1 MDFIRKS
8 TLLKTVLSG
17 LCVAGVLAA
26 VPAQAGYRLAD
37 NLTLSAKFFGDLTF
51 SDNDADTGYHIK
63 RSYITL
69 KSKLDDRTKVRI
81 SLDQRDEDQSGT
93 KGGVFV
99 KYAYLDYML
108 DGNNTARVGLVNT
121 PYVGF
126 DESRFWGY
134 RFIATTFTDF
144 WKAQTSADIGASLM
158 GGMRDGQ
165 VEYQLSLLNGE
176 GYGNKTNGDGFALAG
191 RANIDLGR
199 IQVGGF
205 FHEEKGRNGI
215 ADYDPSRLGA
225 FAFYENERF
234 RVGGQFLLADDN
246 LPAASPVAVFDSGS
260 GFNVQGRITL
270 PKLADYAFARY
281 DRLDRKDNGNEES
294 LLILGVSKQVNDRLI
309 IAPNLRKQDL
319 NGTNGSVNIIAVH
332 AQLKL

>member
-8 TLLKTVLSG
+8 TLFKTALTG
-17 LCVAGVLAA
+17 LCVAGILAA
-26 VPAQAGYRLAD
+26 APVQASYRLAD
-37 NLTLSAKFFGDLTF
+37 GLTLSAKFFGDLTF

-69 KSKLDDRTKVRI
+69 KAKLDDRTKVRI
-81 SLDQRDEDQSGT
+81 SLDQRNEDQSGAQ
-93 KGGVFV
+93 GGVFV

-108 DGNNTARVGLVNT
+108 DGNNTARIGLLNT

-126 DESRFWGY
+126 DEARFWGY
-134 RFIATTFTDF
+134 RFVAPTFTDF

-158 GGMRDGQ
+158 GAARDGQ

-191 RANIDLGR
+191 RANIDLGKV
-199 IQVGGF
+199 QAGGF
-205 FHEEKGRNGI
+205 FHEEKGRNGV
-215 ADYDPSRLGA
+215 ADYDPSRLGV
-225 FAFYENERF
+225 FAFYEDERF
-234 RVGGQFLLADDN
+234 RVGGQYLIADDN
-246 LPAASPVAVFDSGS
+246 LPTGSTAAVFDSGS
-260 GFNVQGRITL
+260 GFNLQGRITL

-281 DRLDRKDNGNEES
+281 DRLDRMDNGNEES
-294 LLILGVSKQVNDRLI
+294 LLILGVSKKVGDRLI
-309 IAPNLRKQDL
+309 IAPNLRKLDN
-319 NGTNGSVNIIAVH
+319 NGTNGSANMIAVH